1 MKKTVDYIDLCR
13 YDKELRYAVDVVVL
27 SDKFILG
34 DKGDRLRFSLSEYG
48 YNRLLMD
55 CIDGLINIMPST
67 LMIDAFDFPEVDADT
82 VRDNLTKK
90 LKRNIAR
97 WDKKYD
103 EAEKGDANE

>member
-13 YDKELRYAVDVVVL
+13 YDKELRYAVDVIVL

-34 DKGDRLRFSLSEYG
+34 DKGDRLRFAVSEYG

-103 EAEKGDANE
+103 DAEKGDANE